1 MQRPWRDIV
10 NRSVKLDL
18 VKNGTAVYTLI
29 NSQTGHVIDSS
40 LQQNFTA
47 DTFGIVNYNQDCE

>member
-18 VKNGTAVYTLI
+18 AKNGTVVYTPI
-29 NSQTGHVIDSS
+29 NSQTGHVIDAS
-40 LQQNFTA
+40 LQQIFTL